1 MRQDSSGNNSV
12 NEHFGGKKVKRC
24 HTIINFH
31 SRECPKLAAL
41 DLSQNSLY
49 ALEYDVI
56 APIISKLRAIYLNGN
71 HFNCHCS
78 LRWLAELLTA
88 SDSPVQDPDGLQ
100 CSNNGQNKVNKNG
113 NY

>member
-1 MRQDSSGNNSV
+1 MFSSIEYIEIAIYVFNFFC
-12 NEHFGGKKVKRC
+12 HFRD
-24 HTIINFH
+24 
-31 SRECPKLAAL
+31 CPKLAAL

-56 APIISKLRAIYLNGN
+56 TPIISKLRAIYLNGN

-88 SDSPVQDPDGLQ
+88 SNSQVQDPDGLQ
-100 CSNNGQNKVNKNG
+100 CSNNGQNKVNKNT